1 MGGFL
6 CQALAS
12 HQRETELAGLRHP
25 QDGTLDS
32 PEGRRAGES
41 PQETCVGAWAPWT
54 DSGGNCLLLSS

>member
-1 MGGFL
+1 MSGFGL
-6 CQALAS
+6 TPEGNRAGRPQA
-12 HQRETELAGLRHP
+12 P

-32 PEGRRAGES
+32 PEGRWAGES